1 MSKAVAVR
9 STFIIRPVVTDYS
22 NSNSR
27 WIYLTYKYI
36 FVVGIYPRAGFEGA
50 LFKGFLVSAV
60 DKTTG
65 EAVGTMRE
73 TTQTSEAST
82 PTHPAIKQICHGTS
96 LTHKTNNLKEEVFF
110 QWKAPDNFPQQVV
123 ELR

>member
-1 MSKAVAVR
+1 M
-9 STFIIRPVVTDYS
+9 
-22 NSNSR
+22 
-27 WIYLTYKYI
+27 
-36 FVVGIYPRAGFEGA
+36 
-50 LFKGFLVSAV
+50 SAV

-73 TTQTSEAST
+73 TTQTSEASN
-82 PTHPAIKQICHGTS
+82 PTHPAIKQICLGTS